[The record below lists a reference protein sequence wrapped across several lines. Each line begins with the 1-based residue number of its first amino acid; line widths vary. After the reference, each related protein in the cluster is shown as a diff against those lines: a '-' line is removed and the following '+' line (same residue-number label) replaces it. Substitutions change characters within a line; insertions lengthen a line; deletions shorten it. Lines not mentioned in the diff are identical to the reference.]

1 MKLRYSVEIYENS
14 RWEHSTFRNTEEM
27 AIMTAQTFS
36 NKMKVS
42 VRVINKDTDRE
53 VWSQN
58 K

>member
-1 MKLRYSVEIYENS
+1 MYSVEIYENS